1 MADHEML
8 LDTRS
13 NDKVEASSTAATQV
27 AGAQKDLELAEREQ
41 QLPLE
46 IQEKR
51 TRGALRT
58 GFTTGTSA
66 TAATKAALIAL
77 LSHKTVSN
85 VSVSL
90 PKGDTMNIR
99 IAWTNSTEEPYSAT
113 ASVIKDAGDDPDVT
127 DRAEVRSTVFLT
139 NEIGT
144 ISVDG
149 GKGVG
154 RVTKPGLGLD
164 IGKAAINL
172 SPIKMM
178 EKAVTEVA
186 AECLKAHGVKIVI
199 SVPLGEE
206 IAKKT
211 ENSRLGIIGGI
222 SILGTTGIVFP
233 YSTAS
238 FAASIRQALDVALAM
253 GDDWVILTTGGRS
266 EDFAKELFDDTLQDH
281 CFVQMGDFVG
291 YSIRQCVL
299 KRIRKA
305 TIAGFIGKLTKMSMG
320 VRQTHVRGS
329 HVDIEFMAQLAS
341 ECFPTISRSVLEEIK
356 NANTARHVFEII
368 TAHGITGFFDLICK
382 KVYEHMLEYS
392 KGGLKLE
399 VIMFDFDGN
408 ISGQFPVHSYRK

>member
-1 MADHEML
+1 ML
-8 LDTRS
+8 LDVRS
-13 NDKVEASSTAATQV
+13 SDKVEANSTAATV
-27 AGAQKDLELAEREQ
+27 AETQKDLELAEREQ
-41 QLPLE
+41 LLPPE

-66 TAATKAALIAL
+66 AAATKAALIAL
-77 LSHKTVSN
+77 LSHKTVSD

-90 PKGDTMNIR
+90 PKGNVMNIR
-99 IAWTNSTEEPYSAT
+99 IAWTTIEESYSAT

-127 DRAEVRSTVFLT
+127 NRAEVCSTVFLT
-139 NEIGT
+139 KEIGT
-144 ISVDG
+144 ISIDG

-154 RVTKPGLGLD
+154 RVTKPGLGID

-178 EKAVTEVA
+178 EKAVAEVA
-186 AECLKAHGVKIVI
+186 GECLKAHGVKIVI
-199 SVPLGEE
+199 SVPHGEE

-211 ENSRLGIIGGI
+211 ENPRLGIVGGI

-238 FAASIRQALDVALAM
+238 FAASIRQSLDVALAM
-253 GDDWVILTTGGRS
+253 GDDWIILTTGGRS
-266 EDFAKELFDDTLQDH
+266 EDFAKELFNNALKDH

-299 KRIRKA
+299 RKIRKA
-305 TIAGFIGKLTKMSMG
+305 TIAGFVGKLTKMSMG

-329 HVDIEFMAQLAS
+329 HVDMEFMAELAS
-341 ECFPTISRSVLEEIK
+341 ECFPTISISLLEEIK

-382 KVYEHMLEYS
+382 KVYEDMLEYS
-392 KGGLKLE
+392 KGKLELE

-408 ISGQFPVHSYRK
+408 ISGEFPVHSYRK